1 MHDEEMI
8 KEVKRN
14 EVEEELRRQVDYLM
28 REELDLLKIVRLCNV
43 HMKGRKEKE
52 NRIERQDN
60 EDLQIYKHLE
70 RGEDWGSIQRERER
84 HTGRHTN
91 NQKTIK
97 SKVKKERKRERKKE
111 RKF

>member
-28 REELDLLKIVRLCNV
+28 REELDLLKIVRFCHV

-52 NRIERQDN
+52 NSIERQDN

-70 RGEDWGSIQRERER
+70 RGEDWGDL
-84 HTGRHTN
+84 
-91 NQKTIK
+91 K
-97 SKVKKERKRERKKE
+97 RKRETHRQAHKQSKDNQ
-111 RKF
+111 K